1 MHINAPVRRKR
12 YMAAIEHIIYGIVL
26 YKFVEKS
33 GVNVVP
39 LFVYKEMCSG
49 DVGMVE
55 SNWNTGCLFFWVI
68 SISICFFLVQLCSFS
83 AFSYY
88 TTTSIIS

>member
-1 MHINAPVRRKR
+1 MLLSEESDIWQQLK
-12 YMAAIEHIIYGIVL
+12 HIIYGIVL

-55 SNWNTGCLFFWVI
+55 SN
-68 SISICFFLVQLCSFS
+68 
-83 AFSYY
+83 
-88 TTTSIIS
+88 